1 MISNFSTY
9 KVKIRNEKFVNKKGF
24 EFESTAVIVFYD
36 EYKSEVAYWEL
47 GYIDTKELYKQIA
60 DKKPINID
68 DCFIEDFSF
77 YDYRKQQ
84 NIPREEKIKI
94 ADFSAN
100 NTVFE
105 ARRYTD
111 FSYLDFATDTLSFD
125 GAMFIKG
132 KVSFSNSKLG
142 RKKNIFSNCLFNNGN
157 VDFSNTEFGSEK
169 NIFKNSI
176 FKTGTKSFQ
185 FAEFGT
191 GEVNF
196 VNTDFGDGD
205 VFFINTNFNNGDV
218 SFKVARFGE
227 GKEDFHYSKFGEGK
241 ISFEKVDF
249 GNGYVNFKMVEFSK
263 GRVNFIKSVFGDGDI
278 DFEGCELPKGKL
290 TMKKATFG
298 KGSLNFGNVDFSNA
312 DLIFDHTIFNTDTS
326 LFNDSSFKSISF
338 KSCHLDSYFDLRVRT
353 CEFIDLSDTIV
364 RDIIDL
370 TPYVEV
376 SGIKSFRFDGMRLL
390 GSIHIDW
397 YKNNI
402 KEIIISQDMS
412 DEVKAEQFLILKE
425 NFNNIGAY
433 DFEDKAYIE
442 YKRHEEKVNVKNQLK
457 GSKYSPIWVYP
468 ASWFRILVFD
478 KAGLYATDPVRVL
491 SSMFISYAVFS
502 TIFVILAVLN
512 LGGLTGCDSK
522 ELFTIIGD
530 SFYFSAITYL
540 TVGYGD
546 FCPIG
551 IDRWVASIEG
561 FVGVFLMA
569 YFTVAFVRKILR

>member
-9 KVKIRNEKFVNKKGF
+9 KVKIRNDKFINTKGF
-24 EFESTAVIVFYD
+24 EFDSTAIIVFYD

-47 GYIDTKELYKQIA
+47 GFIDTKEIYKLISE
-60 DKKPINID
+60 KKPINID
-68 DCFIEDFSF
+68 DCFVEDFSI
-77 YDYRKQQ
+77 YNYRKEAGLD
-84 NIPREEKIKI
+84 REEKFEIT
-94 ADFSAN
+94 DFSAN

-111 FSYLDFATDTLSFD
+111 FSYLNFSGDTLSFD

-132 KVSFSNSKLG
+132 KVSFANSKLG
-142 RKKNIFSNCLFNNGN
+142 KKTNIFSNCLFNNGN
-157 VDFSNTEFGSEK
+157 VDFSNTKFGSEK

-176 FKTGTKSFQ
+176 FNAGTKNFQ

-196 VNTDFGDGD
+196 INTDFGNGD
-205 VFFINTNFNNGDV
+205 VSFINTNFNDGDV
-218 SFKVARFGE
+218 SFKVARFGD
-227 GKEDFHYSKFGEGK
+227 GKVDFHYSKFGDGK

-263 GRVNFIKSVFGDGDI
+263 GRVNFIKTIFGDGDI

-298 KGSLNFGNVDFSNA
+298 KGKLNFENVDFSNA
-312 DLIFDHTIFNTDTS
+312 DLIFDNTIFNTDIS
-326 LFNDSSFKSISF
+326 RFNNSSFKSISL
-338 KSCHLDSYFDLRVRT
+338 KSCHLDSYFDLRVRH

-370 TPYVEV
+370 TPYEEN
-376 SGIKSFRFDGMRLL
+376 SGIKSFRFNGMRLL
-390 GSIHIDW
+390 GSIHVNW

-402 KEIIISQDMS
+402 KNIIQSQEMS
-412 DEVKAEQFLILKE
+412 DEIKAEQFLILKE

-457 GSKYSPIWVYP
+457 DNKYSSIWVYP

-478 KAGLYATDPVRVL
+478 KAGLYATNPMRVL
-491 SSMFISYAVFS
+491 GSMFISYAIFS
-502 TIFVILAVLN
+502 ILYIILAMFN
-512 LGGLTGCDSK
+512 LGGLTGGESRD
-522 ELFTIIGD
+522 LFAIVGD

-551 IDRWVASIEG
+551 VDRWIASIEG